1 MLKNC
6 AIVIRPR
13 SHWYLLWTFSR
24 SSSTNL
30 TQQNSDGHTS
40 ASDININR
48 ERSHQKMKGWQ
59 IHEYGDVDVL
69 QLNKNIKIPVVKDP
83 NEVLIQVE
91 STSLNPIDVAMMSML
106 K

>member
-1 MLKNC
+1 
-6 AIVIRPR
+6 
-13 SHWYLLWTFSR
+13 
-24 SSSTNL
+24 
-30 TQQNSDGHTS
+30 
-40 ASDININR
+40 
-48 ERSHQKMKGWQ
+48 MKGWQ